1 MTTLR
6 QGMLAALAAGEYW
19 EKRGM
24 GAPGLVLDFAELAH
38 PRPDIKAETERIRA
52 EIELADDDEFL
63 DRESVEGWLH
73 DWELVEPPAAAQSA
87 QVESAGADRCAE
99 YLDERGI
106 DHGDDTESLW
116 FAVYVDRHES
126 LVKAFG
132 DIAAEVLENEL

>member
-19 EKRGM
+19 ETRGM
-24 GAPGLVLDFAELAH
+24 GAPGLVLDFAEVEH
-38 PRPDIKAETERIRA
+38 PWSDIKAETERIRA
-52 EIELADDDEFL
+52 EIRLADDDEFT
-63 DRESVEGWLH
+63 DRESVEEWLH
-73 DWELVEPPAAAQSA
+73 DWELAEPSPAEQSV

-132 DIAAEVLENEL
+132 EIAAEVLENEL